1 MSPNYPFRIAI
12 ARVRRWFA
20 VLGATADSHPYLF
33 LGLIAGLALVINI
46 ISLIVRPPTTELGQ
60 PQLGQTYRWWP
71 LILNLINGRGYLLC
85 IQSYFPFCGPG
96 NEITASL
103 EPVPVLFFGGIAL
116 LTHQSLFAAAL
127 AEVGINLVILLTTF
141 WMTRLLVNTRAALAA
156 ALLWAAYIPAIKLV
170 SQISGDLLGACLLTL
185 GIFFFLRARDSQR
198 WWDFLL
204 SGIALGLAI
213 QSRSALLVVIPG
225 LWAGLL
231 VEGWAKNRDRWAGLA
246 KNIRLGIFI
255 SAIVFST
262 MLPWL
267 VRNSLVFGSSV
278 VGMSLTGYVLYR
290 QNYMLGT
297 DNYLR
302 VVGSEEAY
310 GVVRSLVARRPD
322 LSRALNEVQMDGVYR
337 AEALKI
343 ITAYPARYV
352 LLSTYRFLP
361 LWFNWKV
368 DEAYGDQTPLL
379 AYAIM
384 LEQFFLLAFA
394 LFGVW
399 KMRQRSWPL
408 WVSII
413 FVSAAYMAVNG
424 QIRYL
429 VPVMPFV
436 ISLGMA
442 GLQPLFAAQPARVF
456 VIKNPRL

>member
-1 MSPNYPFRIAI
+1 MSRRNGLAT
-12 ARVRRWFA
+12 AVLRVRQWLA
-20 VLGATADSHPYLF
+20 ALGVRIDSHPYII
-33 LGLIAGLALVINI
+33 LGLIASLALVINV
-46 ISLIVRPPTTELGQ
+46 ISLILRPPTTELGQ

-103 EPVPVLFFGGIAL
+103 EPVPVFFFGGIAL

-127 AEVGINLVILLTTF
+127 AEVGIDLVVLLTTF
-141 WMTRLLVNTRAALAA
+141 WMTRLLVNTRAALVA
-156 ALLWAAYIPAIKLV
+156 ALLWAVYIPAIKLV
-170 SQISGDLLGACLLTL
+170 SQISGDLLGACFLTL
-185 GIFFFLRARDSQR
+185 GIFFFLRASNSQR
-198 WWDFLL
+198 WWDLFL

-231 VEGWAKNRDRWAGLA
+231 VEGWTKKRDRWARLV
-246 KNIRLGIFI
+246 KNIQPGIFI
-255 SAIVFST
+255 SAIVFIT
-262 MLPWL
+262 ILPWF
-267 VRNSLVFGSSV
+267 VRNIIVFKSPV
-278 VGMSLTGYVLYR
+278 VGTSLTGYVLYR

-297 DNYLR
+297 DDYLR
-302 VVGSEEAY
+302 VIGSEEASR
-310 GVVRSLVARRPD
+310 VVQSLIARRPD
-322 LSRALNEVQMDGVYR
+322 LSRTLNEVQMDGVYR
-337 AEALKI
+337 SEAMKI

-352 LLSTYRFLP
+352 LLSAYRFLP

-368 DEAYGDQTPLL
+368 NEAYGEQTPPL

-384 LEQFFLLAFA
+384 LEQLFLLASA
-394 LFGVW
+394 LFGMW
-399 KMRQRSWPL
+399 KMWQRSWPL
-408 WVSII
+408 WMSVV

-429 VPVMPFV
+429 VPVMPLV

-442 GLQPLFAAQPARVF
+442 GLQHLFSGQPGGKSQA
-456 VIKNPRL
+456 